1 MNKIVIDREEYCL
14 ENFTGEVE
22 IATKKLELTIKGH
35 VYLKEKIKDE
45 EKELTINLEDNAFL
59 EYNSFGFVNK
69 DSEIIINQFNNSKMI
84 FKNSVIANNNITLKI
99 TNNIFGNNNISE
111 VIVRAISK
119 NANDIIIDATL
130 NVEKNTTNN
139 EVREDLRG
147 LEQNNSK
154 ITIIPNMLVSS
165 SEVIANHNVTIS
177 NVDSSN
183 LFYLTSKGLS
193 EINAKDLLKTGF
205 LSGIF
210 NEKELKEQI
219 KEIIK

>member
-1 MNKIVIDREEYCL
+1 MNKIVIDREEFCL
-14 ENFTGEVE
+14 DDFKGEVE
-22 IATKKLELTIKGH
+22 IRTKKLELTIKGH
-35 VYLKEKIKDE
+35 VYLIERIKDE
-45 EKELTINLEDNAFL
+45 EKELIINLEDNAFL
-59 EYNSFGFVNK
+59 EYNSFGLVNK
-69 DSEIIINQFNNSKMI
+69 NSDIIINQSNNSKMI
-84 FKNSVIANNNITLKI
+84 FKNSAIANNNVALKI
-99 TNNIFGNNNISE
+99 TNNILGNNNISE

-119 NANDIIIDATL
+119 NANNIMIDATL
-130 NVEKNTTNN
+130 NVDKNTTNN

-147 LEQNNSK
+147 LEQNNGK

-177 NVDSSN
+177 NVDSNN

-193 EINAKDLLKTGF
+193 EMNAKDLLESGF